1 MAFLIT
7 ILLLVGLTVLPVMIG
22 ARMVKAQN
30 TGFGSALL
38 AIIALAALSA
48 AIDHFVESEVVAF
61 IAAIAGG
68 AILLAVVLGTT
79 FLRGLAVSV
88 IVVAIQFAILLALA
102 GGLFGVA
109 AFAT

>member
-1 MAFLIT
+1 
-7 ILLLVGLTVLPVMIG
+7 
-22 ARMVKAQN
+22 
-30 TGFGSALL
+30 
-38 AIIALAALSA
+38 
-48 AIDHFVESEVVAF
+48 
-61 IAAIAGG
+61 
-68 AILLAVVLGTT
+68 VVLGTT